1 MGVLEAIA
9 RPISR
14 ARIEGVGVS
23 VEATVRRNS
32 VEYRALCDGYVEDVF
47 GQFSSIVVRD
57 KHIECRQS
65 GKEAGSFELA
75 SSDAREFLE
84 LVENGDFADA
94 YVFLLDSMSFSIERQ
109 VIGGEM
115 PELDSEQLLTTLSIL
130 RQNMRDATIV
140 ESPSDTLR
148 RIALPEVAIA

>member
-32 VEYRALCDGYVEDVF
+32 VEYTALCDGYAEDVF
-47 GQFSSIVVRD
+47 GQFSNIVVRD
-57 KHIECRQS
+57 RRIECRREGREVS
-65 GKEAGSFELA
+65 SFELA
-75 SSDAREFLE
+75 SGDAGEFLE
-84 LVENGDFADA
+84 LVENGNFAEA
-94 YVFLLDSMSFSIERQ
+94 YVFLLNSMSFSIERQ
-109 VIGGEM
+109 AISGEM
-115 PELDSEQLLTTLSIL
+115 PELDSEQLLTTLNIL
-130 RQNMRDATIV
+130 RQNMRDATIT

>member
-14 ARIEGVGVS
+14 ARIEGVGIS

-32 VEYRALCDGYVEDVF
+32 VEYTALCDGYAEDVF

-57 KHIECRQS
+57 RRIECRQQGRVAS
-65 GKEAGSFELA
+65 SFELA
-75 SSDAREFLE
+75 NSDASAFLE
-84 LVENGDFADA
+84 LVENGDFAEA
-94 YVFLLDSMSFSIERQ
+94 YVFLLNSMSFSIERQ
-109 VIGGEM
+109 AISGEL
-115 PELDSEQLLTTLSIL
+115 PELDSEQLLTTLNIL
-130 RQNMRDATIV
+130 RRNVREATIV

-148 RIALPEVAIA
+148 RIAFPEIAIA